1 MHVNTTTSDF
11 PHPVLST
18 MQAMFYNFLSACTC
32 YLGLVIGI
40 LLGELDMANQV
51 LLDPSIWVIEFFS

>member
-51 LLDPSIWVIEFFS
+51 FL

>member
-1 MHVNTTTSDF
+1 
-11 PHPVLST
+11 
-18 MQAMFYNFLSACTC
+18 MFYNFVSACTC

-51 LLDPSIWVIEFFS
+51 ILNTNVGNSVFF